1 MTNSDKKYNS
11 FKYGVAG
18 GFGGA
23 IGVLFIALVDDASE
37 LTFAAGTLGG
47 FIGGFLGFWMRRAS
61 RRTD

>member
-1 MTNSDKKYNS
+1 MNNSDKKYNS
-11 FKYGVAG
+11 FEYGAFG

-23 IGVLFIALVDDASE
+23 IGVLLTALVGEASE

-47 FIGGFLGFWMRRAS
+47 FIGGFLGFWMRRAF